1 MNLTVLSVL
10 LAVAQPL
17 MQMVFNNYSN
27 KKLKENTKLAMF
39 TCIHNIEGRR
49 RYKSVLLKDKS
60 FANALKTKLKGLGL
74 FDEITVNNVTG
85 TILLTYKCEETDVD
99 TVIEHLNAQTQ
110 KVTDE
115 KTRLAN
121 STMSAASAYS
131 VGRQAAS
138 LGQKSLIGQSLNKY
152 TTKANACVKA
162 STNGFADLAIIIG
175 SVCLIWGG
183 YKIFTQNQ
191 VPSGPS
197 LVWWGY
203 KILEGGAK

>member
-85 TILLTYKCEETDVD
+85 TILLIYKCEETDVD

-203 KILEGGAK
+203 KILEGGTK

>member
-85 TILLTYKCEETDVD
+85 TILLIYKCEETDVD